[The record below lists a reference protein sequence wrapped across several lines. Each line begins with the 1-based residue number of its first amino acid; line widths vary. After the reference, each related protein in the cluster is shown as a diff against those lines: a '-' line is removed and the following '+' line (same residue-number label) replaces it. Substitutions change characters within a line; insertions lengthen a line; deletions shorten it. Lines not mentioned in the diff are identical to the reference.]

1 MAWNEPGD
9 GKGSRDPWGNRRG
22 NQGPPDLDE
31 AFRKFQNSLA
41 GIFGGSGGS
50 GSGGGGSVKM
60 SGSLITGALVV
71 LLLVY
76 GVAGVYTIDQQER
89 GVVLR
94 FGKALEQIV
103 LPGLHWNPPM
113 IDNVLK
119 TNVTRV
125 RSVSHE
131 AEMLTEDENI
141 VKVKMAIQYVV
152 GDVKK
157 YLLLVVEPDS
167 SLAQATESALRHVVG
182 SSAMHD
188 VLTEG
193 RESVQDQ
200 VKERVQL
207 YMDNYGTGITVTQI
221 NIDETAPP
229 DAVRA
234 AFDDVIRARE
244 DEVRVKN
251 EADAY
256 ANQIVPEARG
266 DAQRQLEEAAA
277 YRQRVISEAEGEVQ
291 RFNKLLAEYKLAPEV
306 TRERLYLDAVETVLS
321 NTSKVMIDVDGGNN
335 LLYLPLDKLMER
347 QQAAG
352 AQGLDRDTLRNLAD
366 QVERELR
373 QRQSTTTARRER

>member
-9 GKGSRDPWGNRRG
+9 NRGSRDPWGNRGG

-41 GIFGGSGGS
+41 GIFRGSGGGSPGSGGS
-50 GSGGGGSVKM
+50 LKLGSGLFGIIAIV
-60 SGSLITGALVV
+60 LLVV
-71 LLLVY
+71 Y
-76 GVAGVYTIDQQER
+76 GIAGVYQIDQQER

-94 FGKALEQIV
+94 FGKALDQIV
-103 LPGLHWNPPM
+103 MPGLHWNGPI

-152 GDVKK
+152 SDAKK
-157 YLLLVVEPDS
+157 NLLLVVQPDE
-167 SLAQATESALRHVVG
+167 SLSQATESALRHVVG

-193 RESVQDQ
+193 RETIQEQ
-200 VKERVQL
+200 VKERVQR
-207 YMDNYGTGITVTQI
+207 YMDNYGTGIQVTQV

-256 ANQIVPEARG
+256 ANQVVPEARG

-277 YRQRVISEAEGEVQ
+277 YRQRVISEAEGEAQ
-291 RFNKLLAEYKLAPEV
+291 RFTKLLAEYKLAPAV

-321 NTSKVMIDVDGGNN
+321 NSSKVMIDVAGGNN
-335 LLYLPLDKLMER
+335 LLYLPLDKLM
-347 QQAAG
+347 QQQVQSGQAM
-352 AQGLDRDTLRNLAD
+352 DRDTVRSITD
-366 QVERELR
+366 QVERDLR
-373 QRQSTTTARRER
+373 SRQSSTTARRER